1 MVIQSQEK
9 QLAMQE
15 TKEREGHTVNLH
27 SISIR
32 MYESKQTE

>member
-1 MVIQSQEK
+1 MIQSQEK

-15 TKEREGHTVNLH
+15 TKEREDHTVHLH
-27 SISIR
+27 SISIG